1 MSMVRT
7 ENLSK
12 AYGGKENPVCALRGV
27 DLTIEQGDFVAIMG
41 PSGSGKSTLLH
52 LIGGLDQPTGG
63 TVRLED
69 TDIGTLDDKT
79 LSRLRRERIGFIF
92 QFYNLLPTLTARENV
107 ALPLLLNRVR
117 RRTALERAD
126 EVLGTLGLA
135 DRAGHR
141 PAQLSGGQQQRVGIA
156 RALIIHPTLILGDEP
171 TGALDTHAGTE
182 VVELLREVSARGKY
196 TVILVTHNPRVAA
209 YADRIVYLKDGAIAD
224 DERLGGQHPSAS
236 EIHKHLNG
244 ILAAGGEEAPPC

>member
-1 MSMVRT
+1 MSIVKV
-7 ENLSK
+7 ENLTK
-12 AYGGKENPVCALRGV
+12 LYGDSDNPVPALRGV
-27 DLTIEQGDFVAIMG
+27 DLTIERGDFVAVMG

-63 TVRLED
+63 SVWLGD
-69 TDIGTLDDKT
+69 TDISTLSDKA

-107 ALPLLLNRVR
+107 ALPLLLDHVR
-117 RRTALERAD
+117 RKTALEQAD
-126 EVLGTLGLA
+126 EALKMLGLS

-141 PAQLSGGQQQRVGIA
+141 PSQLSGGQQQRVSIA
-156 RALIIHPTLILGDEP
+156 RALIIHPMLMLGDEP

-182 VVELLREVSARGKY
+182 VVELLREVSSKGKH

-209 YADRIVYLKDGAIAD
+209 YADRIIYLKDGAVAD
-224 DERLGGQHPSAS
+224 DERLGGRHPSAS

-244 ILAAGGEEAPPC
+244 VIAENGKK